1 MGSEWDPFRDLT
13 SIFMVT
19 SRLMNIFVLSIM
31 RQTRAV
37 MVK

>member
-19 SRLMNIFVLSIM
+19 SRLMIIFIFSTM
-31 RQTRAV
+31 RQTRTV